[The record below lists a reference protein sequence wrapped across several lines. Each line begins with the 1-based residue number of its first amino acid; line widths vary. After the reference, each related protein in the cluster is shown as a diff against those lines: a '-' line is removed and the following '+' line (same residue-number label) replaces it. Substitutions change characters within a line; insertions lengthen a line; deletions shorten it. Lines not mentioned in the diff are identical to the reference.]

1 MKKIFVFLGLSLL
14 CWGSSFAQERE
25 ASTQVDPKAI
35 KSYSDLTK
43 VVKTVSNLVDW
54 QTQKTTLENEQKND
68 IEPEYASPIPQKKHY
83 VSDVY
88 NYIKNYV
95 LARDGQTYKS
105 DSIDICYRVL
115 AKKESNLPGE
125 VPVLYVYITSSKFT
139 NTVNQQ
145 TKTNGSISDNVYTAW
160 IKSDWTTVNLNKI
173 LENTGTAD
181 YKISTSLS
189 YIDEETEESVS
200 KPIQPSYLRLCFPNP
215 QNQQYKEIQKD
226 LTTPRSYFQQA
237 GYTNALKDL
246 TTFPT
251 NYGLIVEETIYPE
264 SNPHKAWKE
273 RQTVRAN
280 QLTQINQNLS
290 EIDEYYKTATNPFII
305 AANIEVP
312 TEDKANLVWPAN
324 RTLNGG
330 NNMISGNLPLFNTN
344 NGTITNLI
352 APDGHIAEN
361 NKGTA
366 KACIIKVDDETYRVY
381 DTTGKDADYAT
392 LEQAIYRMRNN
403 FGYSLV
409 DDGNGGVVGATG
421 AVTDA
426 TKLYEAKYID
436 AAHKDKGIY
445 TFHVNIGETDFI
457 YNKAAAQA
465 ANRLPNGIKR
475 DNNNVIYINNTD
487 AKEKTNDWTNVAI
500 RNSATE
506 ETYTCQNI
514 TLADGE
520 GTDEFYV
527 PLKFTAKNLTYK
539 REFKSYIFTV
549 CLPFKLTES
558 MKTNLATKA
567 GSKNITYYTFKE
579 VDGKTVWFNPISEV
593 EANTPCVIAFDKTIT
608 NPGVIFDGI
617 SLGDIDIASTS
628 EASLAVK
635 PTNSDKY
642 TFFGNYKHGQY
653 APDLANASTQGVGSN
668 IYAFQNGNVVL
679 VPYEET
685 TNDDGTITRKGSRL
699 HQFRSYIRLEEDLLN
714 PGATPNSFNIG
725 LLDEDGNVV
734 TGIES
739 VESGKEAN
747 GFKAVGGNS
756 AIEISTDKACE
767 VKVYTASGSLV
778 KAVHVEAGNTTLPFG
793 AGMYIVNQTKVVVK

>member
-1 MKKIFVFLGLSLL
+1 MD
-14 CWGSSFAQERE
+14 GSSWKQI
-25 ASTQVDPKAI
+25 DPSKVKEMLDESFNGDYIYEMNLGDENNPKYPKYVRFYYWKRTKNEETGAVTGAYAI
-35 KSYSDLTK
+35 YTSSAITDTENALDIFGSAYTDEINTFLNSSHGLYVVEETK
-43 VVKTVSNLVDW
+43 KTVETEEYKNWEKLYKEVQAATATAKANL
-54 QTQKTTLENEQKND
+54 
-68 IEPEYASPIPQKKHY
+68 
-83 VSDVY
+83 
-88 NYIKNYV
+88 
-95 LARDGQTYKS
+95 
-105 DSIDICYRVL
+105 
-115 AKKESNLPGE
+115 
-125 VPVLYVYITSSKFT
+125 
-139 NTVNQQ
+139 
-145 TKTNGSISDNVYTAW
+145 DNFDDY
-160 IKSDWTTVNLNKI
+160 
-173 LENTGTAD
+173 
-181 YKISTSLS
+181 YKIS
-189 YIDEETEESVS
+189 
-200 KPIQPSYLRLCFPNP
+200 
-215 QNQQYKEIQKD
+215 
-226 LTTPRSYFQQA
+226 
-237 GYTNALKDL
+237 
-246 TTFPT
+246 
-251 NYGLIVEETIYPE
+251 
-264 SNPHKAWKE
+264 
-273 RQTVRAN
+273 
-280 QLTQINQNLS
+280 
-290 EIDEYYKTATNPFII
+290 TNPFII

-312 TEDKANLVWPAN
+312 TEDKANLVWPAD

-403 FGYSLV
+403 FGYSLA

-593 EANTPCVIAFDKTIT
+593 EANTPCVIAFDKTVT